1 VPGAP
6 QPVDPLTRDVS
17 VGEYNTMIDTVSD
30 VVGHRDYKSYMRDIF
45 VYDERRD
52 DFSRI
57 TLRNALK
64 ACCRF
69 NDAGELWFPPGFSGE
84 SDPFIT
90 ADGDVVRVFGDMR
103 AEYMSDDTL
112 LSVAESVVAKFYEWK
127 YNRDENCK
135 DEEKCENWEDWA
147 KKTKLTK
154 AGAGDGELSI
164 DKLRPFF
171 EFVKRILPESR
182 VFDASYIPK
191 WRKNEGDMGGFFYNT
206 IGKLGKDARKDNT
219 SHKSPFGDL
228 DTDNAAAFFGTDK
241 RAALKADGTIDW
253 ALVQDKFTDL
263 LSADDKETATASEEA
278 LTKSTV
284 DKFIVKM
291 SLLGKETNDP
301 TETGEVLKTLFG
313 LASAIANLKKEAAS
327 WLKHFQFVVHKG
339 LLIIAEVPID
349 TDDTNMNKTIE
360 NFVNEVLDKSKEAV
374 LRGPVKGVNKL
385 FENSGVPSAK
395 SDLPG
400 VDPDSAGAPYHP
412 FIGAFDVPAANA
424 RFGSGHSGMAPPAKK
439 ARFAGAAFG
448 AVLAHGKGTR
458 RGADAEG
465 WDDED
470 APGDVTKVVGYSR
483 TMAERYA
490 DVRASSSYKTLVK
503 SVMLTFL
510 HTPVTETTLMTLID
524 RDVYLPFEFLLF
536 RPRITHAMA
545 TGILLKAGAE
555 TGETLVGHA
564 DFQVRG
570 LRPLEPPPPRRVLTR
585 SRSLR
590 MTWCVR
596 CIMGTLRSTPRRWC
610 GRATTSTWRRTLSPL
625 ATCAA
630 TTRASTRCRRCTRR
644 AASRTTDQSTRR
656 WCPCLPARRM
666 TR

>member
-1 VPGAP
+1 
-6 QPVDPLTRDVS
+6 VDPLTRDVS
-17 VGEYNTMIDTVSD
+17 VGEYVTMIDTVSD

-69 NDAGELWFPPGFSGE
+69 NDAGDLWFPPGFSGE

-147 KKTKLTK
+147 TKDRLDEPLK
-154 AGAGDGELSI
+154 A
-164 DKLRPFF
+164 KLRPFF

-182 VFDASYIPK
+182 VFDASYIPH
-191 WRKNEGDMGGFFYNT
+191 WRAGDKEMGGFFYNT
-206 IGKLGKDARKDNT
+206 IGKLGKDARGGNR
-219 SHKSPFGDL
+219 SYKSPFSL
-228 DTDNAAAFFGTDK
+228 DADNAAAFFNTDK
-241 RAALKADGTIDW
+241 RAALKTDGTIDW

-263 LSADDKETATASEEA
+263 LSADDKATATASEEA

-291 SLLGKETNDP
+291 SLLGKKTNDP
-301 TETGEVLKTLFG
+301 EETGEVLKTLFG
-313 LASAIANLKKEAAS
+313 LASAIADLKKEAAS

-349 TDDTNMNKTIE
+349 TDDTIMNKTIE
-360 NFVNEVLDKSKEAV
+360 NFVDEVLDKSNEAV

-385 FENSGVPSAK
+385 FEASGVPSAK

-400 VDPDSAGAPYHP
+400 ADPDSAGAPHHP
-412 FIGAFDVPAANA
+412 FIGAFDVPAANMRA
-424 RFGSGHSGMAPPAKK
+424 HGDSYDMPPAKK
-439 ARFAGAAFG
+439 ARHARFVAPAFG

-585 SRSLR
+585 VRSLR

-596 CIMGTLRSTPRRWC
+596 CIMDTLRSTPRRWC
-610 GRATTSTWRRTLSPL
+610 GRATISTWRRTLSPL